1 MPKKAEN
8 EFGTV
13 SFGQRKTAFGLAIS
27 AARNPKKTRNLT
39 LLLTCPLLEIRYQQ
53 GVIVERWDNIDG
65 YLVAKLL
72 QDPRFPKLP
81 TSLQYNTEFSEP
93 HDWGTNYGS
102 RVRGY
107 FVPLQTGYH
116 IFQIGIRNGEKRVK
130 TANYLNNLAIWLP
143 AIQPKKAIT
152 Q

>member
-1 MPKKAEN
+1 MPKRAEN

-13 SFGQRKTAFGLAIS
+13 SFGQHKTAFSLAIS
-27 AARNPKKTRNLT
+27 AARNPKKTCNLT
-39 LLLTCPLLEIRYQQ
+39 LVLTCPLLEIRYQQ
-53 GVIVERWDNIDG
+53 GVIVERWDDIDG

-81 TSLQYNTEFSEP
+81 TSRQYNTEFSEP

-107 FVPLQTGYH
+107 FVPLQTGDH
-116 IFQIGIRNGEKRVK
+116 IFQIGIRNGEKTGK
-130 TANYLNNLAIWLP
+130 NCKLI
-143 AIQPKKAIT
+143 K
-152 Q
+152 

>member
-1 MPKKAEN
+1 MPKRAEN

-13 SFGQRKTAFGLAIS
+13 SFGQHKTAFSLAIS
-27 AARNPKKTRNLT
+27 AARNPKKTCNLA
-39 LLLTCPLLEIRYQQ
+39 LVLTCPLLEIRYQQ
-53 GVIVERWDNIDG
+53 GVIVERWDDIDG
-65 YLVAKLL
+65 YLVEKLL

-81 TSLQYNTEFSEP
+81 TSRQYNTEFSEP

-116 IFQIGIRNGEKRVK
+116 IFQIGIRNGEKTGK
-130 TANYLNNLAIWLP
+130 NCKLI
-143 AIQPKKAIT
+143 K
-152 Q
+152 

>member
-1 MPKKAEN
+1 MPKRAEN

-13 SFGQRKTAFGLAIS
+13 SFGQHKTAFSLAIS
-27 AARNPKKTRNLT
+27 AARNPKKTCNLT
-39 LLLTCPLLEIRYQQ
+39 LVLTCPLLEIRYQQ
-53 GVIVERWDNIDG
+53 GVIVERWDNIVG

-93 HDWGTNYGS
+93 NDWGTNYGS

-116 IFQIGIRNGEKRVK
+116 IFQIGIRNGEKTGK
-130 TANYLNNLAIWLP
+130 NCKLF
-143 AIQPKKAIT
+143 K
-152 Q
+152 

>member
-1 MPKKAEN
+1 MPKRAEN

-13 SFGQRKTAFGLAIS
+13 SFGQHKTAFSLAIS
-27 AARNPKKTRNLT
+27 AARNPKKTCNLT
-39 LLLTCPLLEIRYQQ
+39 LVLTCPLLEIRYQQ
-53 GVIVERWDNIDG
+53 GVIVERWDDIDG

-81 TSLQYNTEFSEP
+81 TSRQHNIEFSEP

-116 IFQIGIRNGEKRVK
+116 IFQIGIRNGEKTGK
-130 TANYLNNLAIWLP
+130 NCKLI
-143 AIQPKKAIT
+143 K
-152 Q
+152 